1 MARPPSEQP
10 SEQPQVSARGR
21 EASPGA
27 ERRARPSGTGAL
39 PASRRSC
46 TGRAPAR
53 GALGI
58 AIATLAAGATLATL
72 GATLATL
79 GATLGACREREPG
92 SEPHAAIAE
101 PAGAAPAATGG
112 NGAPGHAAAAP
123 ATTTRVLYPS
133 APGSFVELVANA
145 RHGVVAIRSGTPV
158 KSGPAAV
165 FPGTPETTADVALGT
180 GFLIESHGV
189 YVLTNDH
196 IAAAATDL
204 RVVLP
209 DHREAPAKLVGRD
222 VRLDLALLSIDV
234 PRLTGLPLGNSDD
247 LQVGE
252 WLVVLGN
259 PFGDEVTASAGVVSA
274 TGRDV
279 AGSLVPGRAMG
290 FRTFLETDAHVHRG
304 NSGGPVIDTAG
315 QVVGVAVATGDRLGE
330 VSFAIPINR
339 VKEVVD
345 ALRDFGQVARSWL
358 GVLVQPV
365 GADQAQA
372 AGLPKPSG
380 ALVTEVKPGSPAARA
395 ALRAGDIILSWGDR
409 EVDHRTLPWIVA
421 QTPPGRATS
430 VTVWRSRAQIQLP
443 VVPEKMP
450 E

>member
-1 MARPPSEQP
+1 
-10 SEQPQVSARGR
+10 V
-21 EASPGA
+21 
-27 ERRARPSGTGAL
+27 
-39 PASRRSC
+39 
-46 TGRAPAR
+46 
-53 GALGI
+53 
-58 AIATLAAGATLATL
+58 
-72 GATLATL
+72 
-79 GATLGACREREPG
+79 LGACRERLTGDDVHAGSPG
-92 SEPHAAIAE
+92 PALTTAAS
-101 PAGAAPAATGG
+101 
-112 NGAPGHAAAAP
+112 
-123 ATTTRVLYPS
+123 TRILYPS
-133 APGSFVELVANA
+133 APGSFVDLVSSA
-145 RHGVVAIRSGTPV
+145 RHGVVAIRAGSPV

-196 IAAAATDL
+196 IAAAATEL

-209 DHREAPAKLVGRD
+209 DRREVPAKLVGRD
-222 VRLDLALLSIDV
+222 LRLDVALLSVDV
-234 PRLTGLPLGNSDD
+234 PRLSALAMGNSDD

-259 PFGDEVTASAGVVSA
+259 PFGDEVTASVGVVSA
-274 TGRDV
+274 TGREV

-290 FRTFLETDAHVHRG
+290 FRTFLQTDARVHRG
-304 NSGGPVIDTAG
+304 NSGGPVLDTAG
-315 QVVGVAVATGDRLGE
+315 QVVGVAVATGDRPGE

-339 VKEVVD
+339 VKEVID
-345 ALRDFGQVARSWL
+345 ALREFGQVARSWL

-365 GADQAQA
+365 DTELART

-380 ALVTEVKPGSPAARA
+380 ALVTEVKTGSPAARSG
-395 ALRAGDIILSWGDR
+395 LRAGDIIVTWGDR

-421 QTPPGRATS
+421 QTPVGRPTT
-430 VTVWRSRAQIQLP
+430 VTVWRNRAQVQIP